1 MGLSGSVGGGESVVK
16 AVDGGPEGVVVVVVG
31 GSVGPAG
38 RRTKLKVQKIK
49 LTRQTRHPHDPHM
62 EWSAPSKSA

>member
-1 MGLSGSVGGGESVVK
+1 MGGGESVVK

-38 RRTKLKVQKIK
+38 RRTK
-49 LTRQTRHPHDPHM
+49 
-62 EWSAPSKSA
+62 SKGTQSMNNNIDKANKTPT

>member
-1 MGLSGSVGGGESVVK
+1 MGLGGSVGGGESVVK

-38 RRTKLKVQKIK
+38 RRTKLKGTQSMNNNIDEANK
-49 LTRQTRHPHDPHM
+49 TPT
-62 EWSAPSKSA
+62 

>member
-1 MGLSGSVGGGESVVK
+1 MGGGESVVK

-38 RRTKLKVQKIK
+38 RGQNQKGTQSMNNNIEEANK
-49 LTRQTRHPHDPHM
+49 TPT
-62 EWSAPSKSA
+62 

>member
-1 MGLSGSVGGGESVVK
+1 MGGGESVVK

-38 RRTKLKVQKIK
+38 RTK
-49 LTRQTRHPHDPHM
+49 
-62 EWSAPSKSA
+62 SKGTKSMNNNIDEANKTPT

>member
-1 MGLSGSVGGGESVVK
+1 MGGGESVVK

-38 RRTKLKVQKIK
+38 RRTKLKGTQSMNNNIDEVNK
-49 LTRQTRHPHDPHM
+49 TPT
-62 EWSAPSKSA
+62 